1 MNKNDAKVIAETITN
16 EQLKQMFDA
25 AKNGVLDWRKPSVI
39 NKGITKGTAWN
50 VLAKDFDVSF
60 KYPLLSKKNMIREFG
75 DFLPKELLKPKNKA
89 SKPLN
94 LIHQEPKF

>member
-1 MNKNDAKVIAETITN
+1 MNKNDAKRLSETITN

-25 AKNGVLDWRKPSVI
+25 AKIRVSDWRKPSVI

-75 DFLPKELLKPKNKA
+75 DFLPKELLKPKNKV